1 MAILKQTNTNK
12 PLTIDKFLGINL
24 TKAGDTQLELG
35 ESGNMKN
42 CYITKDYDLAKIEG
56 YLQLFTLK
64 YNKPI
69 QGMWYG
75 TLDNKLTFIF
85 ALNGSIYRL
94 NDNYWLDD
102 TLWGS
107 FDDCVTNLG
116 NLTDSLTNFFLF
128 NNILYIING
137 YEYKKYIGTGTI
149 QTVTGY
155 IPKTYIGCK
164 PSTGS
169 GTAFEDINLLTG
181 SKRVTFNGDTTS
193 TYKLLEQNIDSIDF
207 VKVDGVTKTITT
219 HYTVNLTTGIITF
232 TSGNIPA
239 VGINNVEIEWTKG
252 TGTREL
258 VEKNRFAE
266 LFGEASDNRVFLY
279 GHTDNIN
286 QRINSILADGI
297 PSAEYFSATNIDLI
311 GSSDFAITD
320 IKQQQKSMLVFKE
333 NETYYSYYDIVNLDG
348 VDIVNFPIYKIN
360 DTRGNLPY
368 GQSQL
373 LNNKIYT
380 IDTTLINWTTTQI
393 VDERNMKEIGIRI
406 QRDLNNNDLSL
417 AKTVDY
423 QSKFEM
429 WISIGKQVWI
439 YNYLLDT
446 FSRLTLEDEPT
457 CWILI
462 GSELYFGTTDGRI
475 MKISEN
481 YITFNGVAIESH
493 WEMNMFNFG
502 TDYLTKSLTKA
513 WITLA
518 SQTKS
523 SCDIKFVTDSSI
535 TPTTESIDRSIITF
549 GNVDFSNFTFTTN
562 YNPKTFRL
570 KLRAK
575 KFTYLKLVLDSNEID
590 TSFVVLNFTLKTE
603 TGSETK

>member
-12 PLTIDKFLGINL
+12 PLTLDKFLGINL

-35 ESGNMKN
+35 QSGNMNN

-56 YLQLFTLK
+56 YLQLFSST

-75 TLDNKLTFIF
+75 TLADKLTFIF

-94 NDNYWLDD
+94 NDDYWLNDETWD
-102 TLWGS
+102 TFAS
-107 FDDCVTNLG
+107 AVTNLG
-116 NLTDSLTNFFLF
+116 NLTDDTTNFFLF

-137 YEYKKYIGTGTI
+137 HEYKKYLGTGVI

-155 IPKTYIGCK
+155 IPKIYIGCK

-169 GTAFEDINLLTG
+169 GTAFEDINMLIG
-181 SKRVTFNGDTTS
+181 SKRATFNGDTTD

-207 VKVDGVTKTITT
+207 VKVDGVTKTLTT

-232 TSGNIPA
+232 TAGNIPI
-239 VGINNVEIEWTKG
+239 VGINNVEIQWTKG
-252 TGTREL
+252 TGTREI
-258 VEKNRFAE
+258 VEKNRFSE

-279 GHTDNIN
+279 GHTDSIN
-286 QRINSILADGI
+286 QRINSTLADGI
-297 PSAEYFSATNIDLI
+297 PSAEYFSATNLDLI

-320 IKQQQKSMLVFKE
+320 IKQQQKSMIIFKE

-348 VDIVNFPIYKIN
+348 VDIVSFPIYKIN
-360 DTRGNLPY
+360 DTRGNLPL

-380 IDTTLINWTTTQI
+380 IDTTLINWTTTQL
-393 VDERNMKEIGIRI
+393 VDERNMKEIGTRI

-417 AKTVDY
+417 AKTIDY

-429 WISIGKQVWI
+429 WISIGKKVWI

-475 MKISEN
+475 MKISED

-523 SCDIKFVTDSSI
+523 SCDIKFVTDSNI